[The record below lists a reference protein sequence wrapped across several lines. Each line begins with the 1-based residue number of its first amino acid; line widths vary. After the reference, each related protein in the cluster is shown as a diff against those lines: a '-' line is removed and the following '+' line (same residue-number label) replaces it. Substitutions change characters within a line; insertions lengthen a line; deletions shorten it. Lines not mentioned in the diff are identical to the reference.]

1 MTSDPLSL
9 ADVDDEQLEALARHW
24 RARAAR
30 GEKDA
35 YGIAHSLEV
44 ELRSRA
50 RASRRAALTYT
61 APVPPRPW
69 WHVWRRLVSRRQNP
83 EGGR

>member
-61 APVPPRPW
+61 AHVSPRPW
-69 WHVWRRLVSRRQNP
+69 WNFWRRVPPRGQNA
-83 EGGR
+83 EGGV